1 MKERRSDSLRALPLL
16 IAIALGPGW
25 AAAQTSGSSGTPGST
40 TGTSMTGGKSAPA
53 AQAGTG
59 TRNTETNKDDKVAR
73 GDRKFIEDAAQ
84 GGMFE
89 VQAAQL
95 AAAKAT
101 DPAVKDFA
109 NKLVQ
114 DHQQANNELV
124 QLANA
129 KRVELP
135 AAPSRGQRHT
145 LEKLGTMSG
154 AEFDRNFV
162 KEVGLKDHQ
171 KDITTFEKAA
181 DKVKDPDLKA
191 WVQKTLPHLR
201 EHYALAQKLP
211 ETGKNDA
218 AAMGNRG
225 AAKSGS

>member
-1 MKERRSDSLRALPLL
+1 MKTTLRTLPLL
-16 IAIALGPGW
+16 IAIALGSGW
-25 AAAQTSGSSGTPGST
+25 SVAQTSGSSGTPGST
-40 TGTSMTGGKSAPA
+40 TGSSATGGRTAPA

-59 TRNTETNKDDKVAR
+59 TRNAETRKDDQLAHAH
-73 GDRKFIEDAAQ
+73 RKFTQDAAE

-89 VQAAQL
+89 VQVAQL
-95 AAAKAT
+95 AASKAT

-124 QLANA
+124 QLANT
-129 KRVELP
+129 KHVELP
-135 AAPSRGQRHT
+135 AAPSRGQRHAV
-145 LEKLGTMSG
+145 EKLGKMSG
-154 AEFDRNFV
+154 AEFDSNFV
-162 KEVGLKDHQ
+162 KEVGLKDHE
-171 KDITTFEKAA
+171 KDIKAFEKAA
-181 DKVKDPDLKA
+181 EKVKDPDLKA

-211 ETGKNDA
+211 ESAKSNA

-225 AAKSGS
+225 AKTGG